1 VTPDHDEI
9 DELLAGYVLRSLGDE
24 DAARADRVLAEH
36 VPGCDDCRATLSA
49 FRELAADLAL
59 DADPVA
65 PSETLLP
72 RLHRELGPQ
81 PARRRSLQVV
91 VVAAGVVAV
100 VGLAGL
106 SLNQGI
112 RARSAN
118 ARAED
123 LQGATEMALRPDA
136 NRVPVGPVQELSAP
150 GVERFYVLG
159 NDVPAPPAGSVYAVW
174 LVAREQP
181 TFVEDFLPEDGR
193 VFLVVPFEAG
203 SYDELWI
210 SVEPG
215 GAEPV
220 SPTDIRW
227 RGSISTP
234 NAATGSNAT
243 VEAA

>member
-9 DELLAGYVLRSLGDE
+9 DELLAGYVLRSLTDE
-24 DAARADRVLAEH
+24 DTARADRLLRDH
-36 VPGCDDCRATLSA
+36 VPGCDACRATMAA
-49 FRELAADLAL
+49 FQAVTADLAL

-65 PSETLLP
+65 PPQTMLP
-72 RLHRELGPQ
+72 RLHRALDGQ
-81 PARRRSLQVV
+81 PARRRSLQIA
-91 VVAAGVVAV
+91 VVAAGVAAV

-112 RARSAN
+112 RARSAD

-123 LQGATEMALRPDA
+123 LRGATEMALRPDA

-159 NDVPAPPAGSVYAVW
+159 NDVPSPPAGSVYAVW
-174 LVAREQP
+174 LVAEGQP

-193 VFLVVPFEAG
+193 VFLAVPFEAG
-203 SYDELWI
+203 RYDELWI

-215 GAEPV
+215 GVEPTA
-220 SPTDIRW
+220 PTVVQW
-227 RGSISTP
+227 RGSISGP
-234 NAATGSNAT
+234 QGSTGANGT

>member
-9 DELLAGYVLRSLGDE
+9 DELLAGYALRSLTDE
-24 DAARADRVLAEH
+24 DAARADRVLADH
-36 VPGCDDCRATLSA
+36 VPGCEDCRATLVA

-65 PSETLLP
+65 PPEALLP
-72 RLHRELGPQ
+72 RLHRELGAQ
-81 PARRRSLQVV
+81 PARRRGLQVV
-91 VVAAGVVAV
+91 AVAAGVAAV
-100 VGLAGL
+100 VGFAGL

-112 RARSAN
+112 RARSAS

-123 LQGATEMALRPDA
+123 LRGATEMALRDDA

-159 NDVPAPPAGSVYAVW
+159 SDVPSPPSGSVYAVW
-174 LVAREQP
+174 VVAQGQP

-193 VFLVVPFEAG
+193 VFLVIPFEAG
-203 SYDELWI
+203 RYDELWI

-215 GAEPV
+215 GTEPA
-220 SPTDIRW
+220 SPTDIKW

-234 NAATGSNAT
+234 DGVTDSNGT